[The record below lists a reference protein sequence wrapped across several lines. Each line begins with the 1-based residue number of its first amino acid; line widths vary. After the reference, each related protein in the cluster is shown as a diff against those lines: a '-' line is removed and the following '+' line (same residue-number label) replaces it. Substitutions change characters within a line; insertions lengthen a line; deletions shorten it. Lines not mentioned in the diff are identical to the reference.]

1 MLRRAFAL
9 LGLAVAVLAACA
21 TAKKNQ
27 PMATLRHPAAPERA
41 DTLVV
46 LLPGAGDSA
55 TTYDREGFIA
65 AAREAGSA
73 VDLVAVD
80 AHAGYYFGRTL
91 TDRLWE
97 DVLAPARAEGYR
109 QIWLVGISMGGLG
122 ALLTAQRHADAI
134 DGVVLLAPY
143 LGKRRTI
150 EQIAAAGARA
160 WEPAPEAG
168 SYDYELWRWLKGYQD
183 PGAARP
189 ALYLG
194 YGTEDRGAGAHA
206 LLAELLPPEQTFTA
220 PGGHDWPVWR
230 PLWREI
236 LSSLAASS
244 TWPPAPETPA

>member
-97 DVLAPARAEGYR
+97 DVLAPARAE
-109 QIWLVGISMGGLG
+109 
-122 ALLTAQRHADAI
+122 
-134 DGVVLLAPY
+134 APASSP
-143 LGKRRTI
+143 RRRRPARRAPASAPRAGP
-150 EQIAAAGARA
+150 AAPR
-160 WEPAPEAG
+160 PA
-168 SYDYELWRWLKGYQD
+168 
-183 PGAARP
+183 AARP
-189 ALYLG
+189 
-194 YGTEDRGAGAHA
+194 
-206 LLAELLPPEQTFTA
+206 
-220 PGGHDWPVWR
+220 
-230 PLWREI
+230 
-236 LSSLAASS
+236 
-244 TWPPAPETPA
+244 PARR